1 MQDAWSRVLF
11 DARAW
16 RRSSLFSP
24 GLLCL
29 WAQSFFAFFGLA
41 SWQELSGWSLCTAS
55 YSPCICFLHLS
66 GSDSTRIARLGP
78 MFERQPLSLGR
89 MQMQL
94 KLRNWLGSF
103 IESPCKSCK
112 GPVEGRDTRLT
123 ELDFLKVKVFLNQKS
138 RLLAIYLLPWFR
150 LFSSKLW
157 FSYTRS
163 FERKT
168 HAKTLFS
175 LFFHFLASAYNIFVQ
190 WFVQNSIKDV
200 LWGSSCF
207 LCDPSRVAKIDPKSR
222 KPFQNNSNPEI
233 LQIPMYPM
241 CLSQVTMCF
250 VCRKAFPAAEADL
263 LLVILSFLER
273 ETPFRTCWCIF
284 FLIWALFGCVFP
296 ESWQL
301 PIWGWS
307 NAWQQAPICS
317 FGVFVCWHFFNV
329 FPALWSAHFA
339 KTSSKTAPNL

>member
-11 DARAW
+11 DARAG
-16 RRSSLFSP
+16 RRSSLFLP

-103 IESPCKSCK
+103 IESRCKSCK
-112 GPVEGRDTRLT
+112 GQQHVEGRDTRLT
-123 ELDFLKVKVFLNQKS
+123 ELDFLKVKVFLNQKF

-175 LFFHFLASAYNIFVQ
+175 LFFSGFCLQHF
-190 WFVQNSIKDV
+190 W
-200 LWGSSCF
+200 
-207 LCDPSRVAKIDPKSR
+207 
-222 KPFQNNSNPEI
+222 
-233 LQIPMYPM
+233 
-241 CLSQVTMCF
+241 
-250 VCRKAFPAAEADL
+250 
-263 LLVILSFLER
+263 
-273 ETPFRTCWCIF
+273 
-284 FLIWALFGCVFP
+284 
-296 ESWQL
+296 
-301 PIWGWS
+301 
-307 NAWQQAPICS
+307 
-317 FGVFVCWHFFNV
+317 
-329 FPALWSAHFA
+329 
-339 KTSSKTAPNL
+339 